1 MEEESRGGRRLPSVV
16 PAVRHHWL
24 AAVLCVVGALLVGV
38 AYASTVER
46 TYTASSTVLLNPLA
60 ASPLTAE
67 AAGGSGAQLT
77 VALETEAQVVSS
89 PTIAEAVSDRLDRL
103 VPGEGETLTVD
114 VPTGTQMVQI
124 AFTADSPQEAQD
136 GAQAFAEEF
145 LDYREARAV
154 EQQESTLENLNA
166 QLDATGE
173 LLRNAL
179 ADAADEGQA
188 SSFASRQVGLYTERL
203 STLNSRVS
211 EAEALATDPGRVLNP
226 AELPEQPNEFSTVV
240 VLLVAAVLGVLAGL
254 AVAWYREWRTD
265 YVRADETTDIA
276 GLPVFAGLQLGAAE
290 RRRGYATSAHEAFR
304 RLRIGVVAN
313 ATRPHVLAVGS
324 LGLDEDALRVTAAL
338 AVRLAEARYRVAVV
352 AADPGDR
359 SLEEYFGIAHDAPGL
374 GDLLAAGGP
383 GDVADVAIEH
393 EGLTI
398 VPAGPHLAEQRDLLA
413 GEELRQLLGAMR
425 QDYDYVVV
433 GAAGAGSADG
443 DTVIATADSLL
454 LVVAQD
460 RTTHQQIAGALE
472 SLDHLGVRTLGAVT
486 VTHSRRSR
494 QHS

>member
-1 MEEESRGGRRLPSVV
+1 M
-16 PAVRHHWL
+16 
-24 AAVLCVVGALLVGV
+24 GALLVGV

-67 AAGGSGAQLT
+67 AAAGSGAQLT

-103 VPGEGETLTVD
+103 VPADGETLTVD

-124 AFTADSPQEAQD
+124 TFTADSPRAAQE

-145 LDYREARAV
+145 LDYRETRAV
-154 EQQESTLENLNA
+154 EEREATLESLDA
-166 QLDATGE
+166 QLEANGQ
-173 LLRNAL
+173 LLRDAL

-203 STLNSRVS
+203 STLNTRAS

-226 AELPEQPNEFSTVV
+226 AERPVEPNEFSTPII
-240 VLLVAAVLGVLAGL
+240 LLLAALLGLLAGL

-265 YVRADETTDIA
+265 FVRADETTDIG
-276 GLPVFAGLQLGAAE
+276 GLPVFAGLQVGAAE
-290 RRRGYATSAHEAFR
+290 RRRGYEASTVEAFR

-324 LGLDEDALRVTAAL
+324 LGLDEDALRVAAAL

-359 SLEEYFGIAHDAPGL
+359 SLEEYFGIADDAPGL
-374 GDLLAAGGP
+374 SDLLAKAGP
-383 GDVADVAIEH
+383 GDVAGVAIDR
-393 EGLTI
+393 EGLTV
-398 VPAGPHLAEQRDLLA
+398 VPAGPHLAEHRDFLA
-413 GEELRQLLGAMR
+413 GQNFRRLLDDMKK
-425 QDYDYVVV
+425 DYDYVVV

-486 VTHSRRSR
+486 VTRSRRSR